1 MAIEGPGA
9 IDDALACEPKHSGG
23 WRSGGFLASRGMRVA
38 QGKKVA
44 RPPLRHRRSRRSRPS
59 VRSGH
64 QEARGTRAS
73 GTAPGTRPPRT
84 NGLQLPA
91 RPPAPPCRS
100 QAVPPRPPRERIITH
115 SLPPTI
121 YNGSTSAAPPWSAQ
135 SRGRRTA
142 GSTPSAAQP
151 VRPSA
156 STTLGQA
163 ICSLRR
169 AGRRAVSA
177 KVVGRALPSWNKANA
192 VSRANATDPMT
203 KPPTMENAFCQPS
216 PGTQRLT
223 ISSVE

>member
-91 RPPAPPCRS
+91 GPPAPPCRS
-100 QAVPPRPPRERIITH
+100 QAVPPRPPRERITH

-121 YNGSTSAAPPWSAQ
+121 YNGSTSAAPPWSALP
-135 SRGRRTA
+135 RAAHGGLDAVGRSA
-142 GSTPSAAQP
+142 GSTIRLDDVGAGDLLAETCGTPS
-151 VRPSA
+151 S
-156 STTLGQA
+156 
-163 ICSLRR
+163 
-169 AGRRAVSA
+169 SA
-177 KVVGRALPSWNKANA
+177 KVVGRALPCWNEANA
-192 VSRANATDPMT
+192 VSRANAIDPMT

-223 ISSVE
+223 IPSVE